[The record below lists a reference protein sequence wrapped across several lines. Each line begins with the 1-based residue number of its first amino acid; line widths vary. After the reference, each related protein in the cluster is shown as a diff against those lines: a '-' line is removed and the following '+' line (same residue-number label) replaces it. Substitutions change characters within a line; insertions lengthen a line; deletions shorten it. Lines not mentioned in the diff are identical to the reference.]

1 MPIRPSLSVACLLLL
16 GSAASAAETLKVFIL
31 AGQSNMV
38 GAGEVVAKEE
48 RNGGKGS
55 LEHLVR
61 ASETRERFAHLVDAS
76 GAWVERDDV
85 WISFF
90 ERRGGLSVGFGAR
103 EDKIGPE
110 LGFGHVVGDAID
122 EPVLL
127 LKVAWGGKSVGKDF
141 RPPSAGGEVGESY
154 TALFAEI
161 RRVLGDLDALFPG
174 LEHDGVE
181 LVGLG
186 WHQGW
191 NDRVNQAFN
200 DAYEENLSCFIRDAR
215 RELDTPALPFVIAET
230 GMSGHEE
237 KHPRALSLMR
247 AQAAVAAREEFRGTV
262 AFVGTKDFY
271 RPKELSPNGQ
281 AYHWNNNAETYY
293 LIGDGMG
300 RAMLELL
307 AGDDAS
313 TAARSGGADWPQW
326 RGPERTGVSRES
338 GWSAAGAE
346 APLWRRTLG
355 IGHSSF
361 AVADGRVYTLGH
373 DRAERLDTVYC
384 LDIDTGEDLWTHSYP
399 SLVWDNAHSGG
410 TLTTPTVVGDAVYT
424 SNREGKV
431 FCFDAETGGVRWS
444 RDQRAE
450 MELVPPTWGFSAS
463 PLVVDDLVLMNVDR
477 LVALDRATGDEVWVS
492 WKPYGISYSTPAP
505 FELDGRTALASLSG
519 DGLAVIDVEEGSEVA
534 FFPWVKR
541 PQIYPMTPVVMGD
554 RIFIS
559 AGYSRGCA
567 MLQLA
572 EGELTELWGGRMMRN
587 KMSGCVLHA
596 EHLFGFDESILKCI
610 DLEGNMKWRVRG
622 LGTGSMTVAGD
633 RLVILDG
640 KGQVIVAEA
649 NPDEYVELSKQR
661 VFDDGTGWSTPVL
674 SHGRI
679 FCRSS
684 TGEVACLD
692 HRGAAGDAV
701 ALASDARSLLEAT
714 EVLARHT
721 AAMGGREALGRVGAI
736 RMKGPGES
744 LRNTVRKGP
753 VELDWAASIGFV
765 WRDDTGFQLGYD
777 ADAGW
782 IAGTRAGPVVLEGEP
797 LDALQ
802 EAGDLLRLFDPA
814 SAYADPRTLG
824 RRVFDNRPCLAI
836 AATTREGHAR
846 TLYFEEETMLLA
858 GHEGDGI
865 ALWTLGDYRRF
876 DGLMVPTRWA
886 FYEPELGE
894 MSSAT
899 FEEVEVSAE
908 PDAVR
913 FERPGDVA
921 MLLRSPEEIE
931 VHDARLRE
939 LHADLLGAWLSDD
952 GTGDIVEES
961 FVVSGGFLQIR
972 TSDRPPA
979 RLSEP
984 DADGAVHVLGAPYV
998 RVIPIR
1004 GEDGELERIEIR
1016 IDGDLESTLRREG

>member
-1 MPIRPSLSVACLLLL
+1 MPIRLSLSALCLLLL
-16 GSAASAAETLKVFIL
+16 GPAAHAADTLKVFVL

-38 GAGEVVAKEE
+38 GAGEVVAKED

-61 ASETRERFAHLVDAS
+61 TPETRDRFAHLVDAE
-76 GAWVERDDV
+76 GAWVVRDDV

-90 ERRGGLSVGFGAR
+90 ERRGGLSVGYGAR

-110 LGFGHVVGDAID
+110 LGFGRVVGDAID

-161 RRVLGDLDALFPG
+161 RRVLGSLDVLFPDV
-174 LEHDGVE
+174 EHDGVE

-215 RELDTPALPFVIAET
+215 RELDAPDLPFVIAET
-230 GMSGHEE
+230 GMSGHGE

-247 AQAAVAAREEFRGTV
+247 AQAAVAAREEFRGNV
-262 AFVGTKDFY
+262 AFVGTRDFF

-293 LIGDGMG
+293 LIGEGMG
-300 RAMLELL
+300 RAMLGLL
-307 AGDDAS
+307 ADDGVAVAGAAS
-313 TAARSGGADWPQW
+313 GSDWPQW
-326 RGPERTGVSRES
+326 RGADRTGVSPEI
-338 GWSAAGAE
+338 GWRATGAE
-346 APLWRRTLG
+346 APLWRRSLG

-361 AVADGRVYTLGH
+361 AVARGRVYTLGH
-373 DRAERLDTVYC
+373 DRASGLDTVHC

-410 TLTTPTVVGDAVYT
+410 TLTTPTVVEDAVYT

-431 FCFDAETGGVRWS
+431 FCFDAGTGAVRWS
-444 RDQRAE
+444 RDLRTE
-450 MELVPPTWGFSAS
+450 MELEPPTWGFSAS
-463 PLVVDDLVLMNVDR
+463 PLVVGDLVLMNVGR
-477 LVALDRATGDEVWVS
+477 IVALDRATGDEVWVS

-505 FELDGRTALASLSG
+505 FDLDGRAVIASLSG
-519 DGLAVIDVEEGSEVA
+519 DGLAVVDVEEGAEVA

-541 PQIYPMTPVVMGD
+541 PQIYPMTPVITGD

-567 MLQLA
+567 MLRLA
-572 EGELTELWGGRMMRN
+572 DGALTELWGGRMMRN

-596 EHLFGFDESILKCI
+596 DHLFGFDESILKCI

-622 LGTGSMTVAGD
+622 LGTGSMTIAGG

-649 NPDEYVELSKQR
+649 NPDEYVELSKQK
-661 VFDDGTGWSTPVL
+661 VFDDGTGWSSPVL

-692 HRGAAGDAV
+692 HRGADDAAALAADAGDLPRAAV
-701 ALASDARSLLEAT
+701 VLEK
-714 EVLARHT
+714 H
-721 AAMGGREALGRVGAI
+721 AAALGGSAALERVGAI
-736 RMKGPGES
+736 RMKGRGES

-753 VELDWAASIGFV
+753 VELDWSAGAGFT
-765 WRDDTGFQLGYD
+765 WRDDTGFQVGYD
-777 ADAGW
+777 AYAGW
-782 IAGTRAGPVVLEGEP
+782 VSGTRDGAVILEDED
-797 LDALQ
+797 LDALR
-802 EAGDLLRLFDPA
+802 EAGDLRRIFDPS
-814 SAYADPRTLG
+814 SAYASAETRG
-824 RRVFDNRPCLAI
+824 RVVFDNRPCLAI
-836 AATTREGHAR
+836 DARTREGHAR
-846 TLYFEEETMLLA
+846 TLYFEEETLLLA
-858 GHEGDGI
+858 GHEGEGI

-876 DGLMVPTRWA
+876 DGLLLPTRWA

-899 FEEVEVSAE
+899 FDEVTIAAE
-908 PDAVR
+908 PDPKR
-913 FERPGDVA
+913 FERPGMVS
-921 MLLRSPEEIE
+921 MLLRSPEEVATE
-931 VHDARLRE
+931 DVRLRQ
-939 LHADLLGAWLSDD
+939 LHADLLGTWRSDD
-952 GTGDIVEES
+952 EEEDREEE

-972 TSDRPPA
+972 SGDRPPA
-979 RLSEP
+979 RLSDP

-998 RVIPIR
+998 RIVPIR
-1004 GEDGELERIEIR
+1004 GEGGALERVEIL
-1016 IDGDLESTLRREG
+1016 IDGQLDTTLRPVR